1 MATRAEYQPRSAKR
15 VWIKA
20 KIQLAQPYTKK
31 EQQTESTPLDDTAVL
46 TGTVYQL
53 RSAKRKHIGHRGIS
67 TAISR
72 AKAHLAQH
80 AMISKSKIQLA
91 QPQINKE
98 QQAERTLGRRNRVD
112 QIGIS
117 TAIS

>member
-1 MATRAEYQPRSAKR
+1 MGSEMCIRDS
-15 VWIKA
+15 
-20 KIQLAQPYTKK
+20 
-31 EQQTESTPLDDTAVL
+31 
-46 TGTVYQL
+46 
-53 RSAKRKHIGHRGIS
+53 GIS

>member
-1 MATRAEYQPRSAKR
+1 
-15 VWIKA
+15 
-20 KIQLAQPYTKK
+20 
-31 EQQTESTPLDDTAVL
+31 
-46 TGTVYQL
+46 
-53 RSAKRKHIGHRGIS
+53 
-67 TAISR
+67 
-72 AKAHLAQH
+72 
-80 AMISKSKIQLA
+80 MISKSKIQLA